1 MTMKSS
7 GSSTWMFTPGCVFL
21 NLTSTVSMSSSST
34 VGVFFTET
42 FSLSIR
48 VTDSRFS
55 TIRFNHWASSQT
67 SPRSFSFCSRPRES

>member
-1 MTMKSS
+1 MSMESMGMTMKSS

-21 NLTSTVSMSSSST
+21 NLTSTASMSSSST

-55 TIRFNHWASSQT
+55 TIFNSQLESS
-67 SPRSFSFCSRPRES
+67 